1 MCDTFACERIVCER
15 LCVKE
20 LCVEVFVFKLV
31 VCVTALC
38 VCGSLCVQ
46 VRERDVSDKVACERT
61 VCSSLRERV
70 V

>member
-1 MCDTFACERIVCER
+1 M
-15 LCVKE
+15 KE
-20 LCVEVFVFKLV
+20 LCVEVVVFKLV
-31 VCVTALC
+31 VCVCESVVC

-61 VCSSLRERV
+61 VCSSLCERV

>member
-31 VCVTALC
+31 VCVYGKRC
-38 VCGSLCVQ
+38 VCV
-46 VRERDVSDKVACERT
+46 
-61 VCSSLRERV
+61 
-70 V
+70 